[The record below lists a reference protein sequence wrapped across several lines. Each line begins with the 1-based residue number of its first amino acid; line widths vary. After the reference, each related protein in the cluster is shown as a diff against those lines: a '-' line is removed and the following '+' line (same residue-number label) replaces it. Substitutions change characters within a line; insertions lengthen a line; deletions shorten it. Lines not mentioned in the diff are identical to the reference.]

1 MHLGRGRL
9 GSISQDRATWLVL
22 LSLLLGVLAPAVSV
36 IWFMNEAITNQADA
50 TRQRVSEAYRG
61 QMRLLRD
68 RIDADWRARA
78 AQLGTDA
85 GSGAAAFRRAVL
97 TGDADAVVFFGV
109 DGAAAYP
116 TLAAP
121 SRLPDSLAER
131 SEWGTAQLLESARRF
146 REAASIYAWI
156 AAHERNPSLAARA
169 AQAHVRSLV
178 QHRDTAGALRAID
191 RYFSSGPMTS
201 GRDLLGRSIAA
212 DAQLLALRLMLSS
225 DGQRAATVQR
235 LASLLNDY
243 ERTAMPSAQRV
254 FLMGE
259 LMDVAP
265 TTALPTFAAERLAAQ
280 FLEADGKRLAGPA
293 LEASSLTGLWKLRV
307 RDDALALFTTET
319 VAAISRRIL
328 DWQDAASGATFA
340 VVPPGAATGDEAI
353 AASPMLPG
361 WQISFS
367 LADAQALQKGSRQQ
381 MTTYLWSGTLA
392 ISLLTVAGLL
402 LWQSFQRQL
411 RLTRLRTD
419 LVAAVSHEL
428 KTPLASMRLLVDSLL
443 DDEELNRKKTR
454 DYLQLIAGEN
464 ARLTRLIEHF
474 LTFSRIERNRHR
486 FVFAEVQP
494 AAVVRSAVNLVRER
508 FAASRADF
516 QVDVPPDL
524 PPLYGDEDALVTV
537 LLNLLENAHTYTR
550 SDKRIA
556 LHTYLDVDRV
566 VFEVKDNGIGIA
578 PRDQKRVFRRFYQV
592 DRSLARETG
601 GCGLGLSIVDFIV
614 RAHGGAVALNSQM
627 GVGSSFRVSIP
638 LRSTE
643 QGATA

>member
-1 MHLGRGRL
+1 M
-9 GSISQDRATWLVL
+9 
-22 LSLLLGVLAPAVSV
+22 
-36 IWFMNEAITNQADA
+36 
-50 TRQRVSEAYRG
+50 
-61 QMRLLRD
+61 
-68 RIDADWRARA
+68 
-78 AQLGTDA
+78 
-85 GSGAAAFRRAVL
+85 
-97 TGDADAVVFFGV
+97 VFFGA
-109 DGAAAYP
+109 DGATAYP
-116 TLAAP
+116 SLPVP
-121 SRLPDSLAER
+121 SRTSDPLAER
-131 SEWGTAQLLESARRF
+131 HDWRTAQMLESARRF
-146 REAASIYAWI
+146 GEAASIYAWI
-156 AAHERNPSLAARA
+156 AAHERTPSLAARA
-169 AQAHVRSLV
+169 AQAHVRSLA
-178 QHRDTAGALRAID
+178 QNRDTAGALRAID

-212 DAQLLALRLMLSS
+212 DAQLLALRLMPSS
-225 DGQRAATVQR
+225 EARHAATVQR
-235 LASLLNDY
+235 LAALLNDY

-259 LMDVAP
+259 LTDAAP
-265 TTALPTFAAERLAAQ
+265 SAALPTFAAERLAVQ
-280 FLEADGKRLAGPA
+280 FLEADGKRATGPA

-319 VAAISRRIL
+319 VAAMSKRIL
-328 DWQDAASGATFA
+328 DQQDTGSGATFA
-340 VVPPGAATGDEAI
+340 MVPPGAATGDEAI
-353 AASPMLPG
+353 AASPLLPG

-367 LADAQALQKGSRQQ
+367 LTDAQALQKGSREQ

-402 LWQSFQRQL
+402 LWQSFQRQM

-443 DDEELNRKKTR
+443 DDEELNRRKTR

-474 LTFSRIERNRHR
+474 LTFSRIERNRHH
-486 FVFAEVQP
+486 FAFAEVQP
-494 AAVVRSAVNLVRER
+494 AAVVRSAVDLVRER
-508 FAASRADF
+508 FDASRADL
-516 QVDVPPDL
+516 QVDVAPDL

-556 LHTYLDVDRV
+556 LHAYLDADLV

-614 RAHGGAVALNSQM
+614 RAHGGAVALRSQM
-627 GVGSSFRVSIP
+627 GAGSSFRVSIP
-638 LRSTE
+638 CRSAA
-643 QGATA
+643 QAATA